1 MIFSKSLLSR
11 VVASSSIRR
20 SKLYC
25 NNGHYEVLRNK
36 LLFIPEKNHTNRMM
50 MMMMSKRQIHFL
62 PFLGLW
68 VGKHLSSWTIY
79 NACKA
84 YGWPKVYRRL
94 LEQNRFANS
103 NNASRQQQVQ
113 FVIRQAIE
121 APPKFAAQLSEY
133 MTIIL
138 PFLQTIAKQ
147 TEPNLPRF
155 LVVAIRYIIN
165 SQKPAKIFHDFL
177 EVTTTKK
184 K

>member
-1 MIFSKSLLSR
+1 MIFTKSLLSR
-11 VVASSSIRR
+11 VVSSSSIRR

-25 NNGHYEVLRNK
+25 NNGHSEVLRNK
-36 LLFIPEKNHTNRMM
+36 FLYIPEKNHTNG
-50 MMMMSKRQIHFL
+50 MMMSKRQIHFL

-94 LEQNRFANS
+94 LEQNRSANS
-103 NNASRQQQVQ
+103 NNASRQQKVQ

>member
-1 MIFSKSLLSR
+1 
-11 VVASSSIRR
+11 
-20 SKLYC
+20 
-25 NNGHYEVLRNK
+25 
-36 LLFIPEKNHTNRMM
+36 MM
-50 MMMMSKRQIHFL
+50 KRQIHFL

-94 LEQNRFANS
+94 LEQNRFANANNS
-103 NNASRQQQVQ
+103 NRQQQVQ

-138 PFLQTIAKQ
+138 PFLETVAKQ
-147 TEPNLPRF
+147 TEPKLPRF
-155 LVVAIRYIIN
+155 LVVAIKYIIN